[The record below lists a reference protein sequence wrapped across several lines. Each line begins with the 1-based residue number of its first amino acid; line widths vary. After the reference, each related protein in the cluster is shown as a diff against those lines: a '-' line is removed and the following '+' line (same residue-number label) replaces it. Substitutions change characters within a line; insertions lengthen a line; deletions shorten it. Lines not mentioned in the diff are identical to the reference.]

1 MELRLKILERAEKKL
16 TPYCARRALSM
27 HVSARDIL
35 NCTHFLF
42 LHWGG
47 WLLKQ
52 ATFISGNEPKIHML
66 HFLIVSLR
74 FFFYVVLSSSD
85 FIILLQNVTKGKLKN
100 P

>member
-1 MELRLKILERAEKKL
+1 
-16 TPYCARRALSM
+16 M

-35 NCTHFLF
+35 NCAHFLF

-66 HFLIVSLR
+66 HLLIVSLS
-74 FFFYVVLSSSD
+74 FFFYVVLFSSD
-85 FIILLQNVTKGKLKN
+85 FIILLQNVTKEKLKN

>member
-1 MELRLKILERAEKKL
+1 
-16 TPYCARRALSM
+16 M

-35 NCTHFLF
+35 NCAHFLF

-52 ATFISGNEPKIHML
+52 ATFISGNEPKIHTL
-66 HFLIVSLR
+66 HFLIVSLS
-74 FFFYVVLSSSD
+74 FIYVVLFSSY
-85 FIILLQNVTKGKLKN
+85 FIILLQNVTQEKLKN

>member
-1 MELRLKILERAEKKL
+1 MQ
-16 TPYCARRALSM
+16 
-27 HVSARDIL
+27 VSARDIL
-35 NCTHFLF
+35 NCEHFLF

-66 HFLIVSLR
+66 HFLIVSLS
-74 FFFYVVLSSSD
+74 FFYVALFSSD
-85 FIILLQNVTKGKLKN
+85 LIVLLQNVTQEKLKN